1 MLDICPECGR
11 KDYLLGQPEL
21 PYAGTSGYRGSD
33 TSESRARRDDRDGTT
48 GKRQA
53 ETIEAL
59 RHAGIGGLTWK
70 ELGQEYNWHHG
81 QASGVLSVLH
91 KTEKI
96 CRLREARN
104 RCKVYVH
111 PSFLNERETE
121 AHRGSITGR
130 VDNRKEIVM
139 LTERQA
145 DVLIDGQKVLVG
157 QVARTLTTMNALP
170 PNEAAERVI
179 ATIADWL
186 SDYRPA
192 DLGSDYCGPLDMTAF
207 ILRKGQVKE

>member
-1 MLDICPECGR
+1 MIED
-11 KDYLLGQPEL
+11 QPEL
-21 PYAGTSGYRGSD
+21 PYAGTSGYQGGD
-33 TSESRARRDDRDGTT
+33 TSESRARRDDKDGTT
-48 GKRQA
+48 GKRQGQ
-53 ETIEAL
+53 TISSLLQAQEL
-59 RHAGIGGLTWK
+59 GLTWK
-70 ELGQEYNWHHG
+70 ELAVIHNWHHG

-96 CRLREARN
+96 SRLREARN

-111 PSFLNERETE
+111 PSFVGKRDIE

-130 VDNRKEIVM
+130 VDNRKEFVM

-157 QVARTLTTMNALP
+157 QVARTLTTMNAVP